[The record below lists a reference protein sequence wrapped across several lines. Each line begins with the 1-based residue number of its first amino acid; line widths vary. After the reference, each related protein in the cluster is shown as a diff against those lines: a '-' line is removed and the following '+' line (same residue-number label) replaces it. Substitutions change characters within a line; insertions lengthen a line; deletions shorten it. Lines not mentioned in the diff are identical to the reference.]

1 MDKLKTILTLI
12 AVILVALV
20 ALAAIGFVYTALQ
33 FLLLFGIICL
43 GAVMVLRFLMKPSP
57 RQIDEPDPERE
68 LRKVERTLE
77 EYKRKHLLK

>member
-1 MDKLKTILTLI
+1 MDKLKTVLTLI

-43 GAVMVLRFLMKPSP
+43 ATALVLRFLMKPGP
-57 RQIDEPDPERE
+57 RQLDAPDPERE

-77 EYKRKHLLK
+77 EYKRKQLLK